1 MTTIEEQ
8 ILDFLDSQH
17 FSSSQA
23 RFSQASTGIP
33 DELKESVNNV
43 DVEALI
49 NVLDSVLSNLEGPLK
64 GVVNTI
70 INAINEGEERSLIIH
85 GIFHH
90 IMKRSCEGKISEERM
105 TEMNQII
112 VSKVIILSLPSLK

>member
-70 INAINEGEERSLIIH
+70 INAILRNVATLFLFMDSQHSFSDDWLCCSYI
-85 GIFHH
+85 
-90 IMKRSCEGKISEERM
+90 
-105 TEMNQII
+105 
-112 VSKVIILSLPSLK
+112 